1 MQELG
6 YDFTELLFGTETGEI
21 GSRVWNLFLYK
32 LLKDNNDPNA
42 QALLTA
48 VRNKDSSTSKQLN
61 QQYFQYTHQAL
72 LQHVESIIA
81 TVDELTARA
90 SSYDVRTHP
99 RVPVIVAHNN
109 LVRDTFVKVRA
120 QLYQM
125 VQ

>member
-1 MQELG
+1 MP
-6 YDFTELLFGTETGEI
+6 FAP
-21 GSRVWNLFLYK
+21 GS
-32 LLKDNNDPNA
+32 
-42 QALLTA
+42 
-48 VRNKDSSTSKQLN
+48 SSTAKKLN
-61 QQYFQYTHQAL
+61 QQYFQYTHLAL

-109 LVRDTFVKVRA
+109 IVRDTFVKVQA

-125 VQ
+125 VR